1 MLSRRDLI
9 KTSLTCGI
17 AVGFF
22 PTKVIAST
30 DKLPALAK
38 LTLGFPAGTSSDA
51 IARRY
56 AHKLQGAYAGN
67 VIVENRPGAGGRI
80 AMEQFKRAT
89 PDGLSMMLIPSA
101 LLTLYPHTYQSLR
114 YDPKADFTLV
124 ATVYQSSLGIA
135 VGPSVPA
142 DIKSVEQLAAWA
154 KAQKEPLFFSG
165 NAQGA
170 TPHFMGLQFSNATGI
185 PMEFVPYQGGT
196 PAMNALVAG
205 ELPMVCMSMGNLIP
219 LAKAGKIRILASFDA
234 ERNPL
239 YPEIPTLK
247 ELGYPDL
254 VENESGVIAVPAK
267 TPGEVVERLEK
278 NIAIAMEAPDLK
290 AGMRSHFLNANFV
303 GSADTTAAHAAMFE
317 RHRKVVATS
326 QFTPME

>member
-1 MLSRRDLI
+1 MWSRRNLI
-9 KTSLTCGI
+9 KTSLTLAASAGFLPSI
-17 AVGFF
+17 A
-22 PTKVIAST
+22 TANT
-30 DKLPALAK
+30 EKLPALAK

-56 AHKLQGAYAGN
+56 AHKLQGTYAGN
-67 VIVENRPGAGGRI
+67 VIVENRPGAAGRI
-80 AMEQFKRAT
+80 ALEQFKRAT

-114 YDPKADFTLV
+114 YDAQTDFTLV
-124 ATVYQSSLGIA
+124 ATVYQSSIGIA

-142 DIKSVEQLAAWA
+142 EITNLQQLITWA
-154 KAQKEPLFFSG
+154 KAQKEPVFFSS

-170 TPHFMGLQFSNATGI
+170 TPHFMGMQFSKSTGI

-205 ELPMVCMSMGNLIP
+205 DLPMVCMSMGNLMP
-219 LAKAGKIRILASFDA
+219 LASAGKIRVLASFDA
-234 ERNPL
+234 ARNPL
-239 YPEIPTLK
+239 YPDIPTLK

-267 TPGEVVERLEK
+267 TPADVVARLEK
-278 NIAIAMEAPDLK
+278 AISTAMADPDLQ
-290 AGMRSHFLNANFV
+290 AGMRAQFLSAKFI
-303 GSADTTAAHAAMFE
+303 GSADTTASHAAMFE
-317 RHRKVVATS
+317 RQRKVVAAS